1 MLPWTSWSMQ
11 RSFWL
16 AKGLVHLW
24 RGRLL
29 SLGMPVPA
37 WLTALRCHCCRA
49 MGSTSSA
56 YSWHLLFPTEQSFCF
71 LWCKMC
77 ALLPWILAVNIGIC
91 LHLFRLWFGGGNGVL
106 SLSFFFFLWFYIM
119 HWHFIKHMKT
129 LLCLRAKAKVVQHF
143 HEFPDAPFK
152 WKRANGPS

>member
-106 SLSFFFFLWFYIM
+106 SLSFFFFPLVLHYALTLYKT
-119 HWHFIKHMKT
+119 HENLT
-129 LLCLRAKAKVVQHF
+129 LLKSQSQGCATL
-143 HEFPDAPFK
+143 PWIP
-152 WKRANGPS
+152 WCSI